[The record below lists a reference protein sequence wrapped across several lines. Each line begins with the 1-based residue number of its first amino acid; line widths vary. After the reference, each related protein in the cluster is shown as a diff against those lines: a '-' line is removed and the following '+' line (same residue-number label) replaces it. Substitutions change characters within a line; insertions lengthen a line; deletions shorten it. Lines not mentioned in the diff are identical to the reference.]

1 MAASFTETALDALT
15 VTANCKWE
23 TTLSPKRRE
32 EKKGNSFVLHTT
44 VNCSYHI
51 QM

>member
-15 VTANCKWE
+15 ATANCKWE
-23 TTLSPKRRE
+23 TTLLLKGRE

-44 VNCSYHI
+44 DSCSCHI
-51 QM
+51 QR